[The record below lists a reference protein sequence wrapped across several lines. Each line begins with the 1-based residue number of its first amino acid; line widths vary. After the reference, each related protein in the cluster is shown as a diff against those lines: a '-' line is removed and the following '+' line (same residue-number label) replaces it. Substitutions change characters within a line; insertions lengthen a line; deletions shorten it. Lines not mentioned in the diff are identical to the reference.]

1 VHHRLLVF
9 IALIFGV
16 AGSVSAQGWFGY
28 TSEIDQ
34 FTVNFPAEPGIE
46 EISYPSEYGAVFPGR
61 VYTARSGDNV
71 YSVTVIDYRD
81 SEAVHLAR
89 TNSTEADS
97 PVNYNYWILD
107 VLASVSYAATNYRRR
122 GGEVTY
128 DAWAHIDR
136 VPGTQLQITN
146 PDMSRTYAGIY
157 QHERRLYI
165 VDATVPA
172 NAPPQGHFQQS
183 LGFIDE
189 NGIRIRYNYDEDW
202 NLVPSDAYRRQSAF
216 GDGQN

>member
-1 VHHRLLVF
+1 VHKPFLVF
-9 IALIFGV
+9 VALSFGG

-28 TSEIDQ
+28 SSDLDQ
-34 FTVNFPAEPGIE
+34 FTVNFPAEPVIE

-61 VYTARSGDNV
+61 VYTARSGDNI

-146 PDMSRTYAGIY
+146 SDDSRTYAGIY
-157 QHERRLYI
+157 LHERRLFI

-189 NGIRIRYNYDEDW
+189 SGVRIRYEYDDNW
-202 NLVPSDAYRRQSAF
+202 NLVPSDSYLRRSAA
-216 GDGQN
+216 GEGQN